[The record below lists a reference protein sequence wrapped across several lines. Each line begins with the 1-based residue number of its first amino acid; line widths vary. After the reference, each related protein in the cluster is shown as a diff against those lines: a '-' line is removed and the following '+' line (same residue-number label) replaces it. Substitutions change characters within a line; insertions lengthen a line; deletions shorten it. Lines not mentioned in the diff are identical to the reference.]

1 MVHSSK
7 FTTWRWI
14 RLEGVNREKYIGNRT
29 LKHIAALR
37 KRARGRDWKG
47 LPLLTKRPRATW
59 HEKTALIV
67 YIIPFSY
74 INRCKL
80 KNVLKLCLILFISFY
95 TRINKRVIILNS
107 KIEQKVK
114 QLCQDSPPFNDLK
127 NHSFVFLPRM
137 WMYFKLCNYLRCS
150 VHLVILA
157 AHLVISSC
165 LLQRKRKTRKA
176 WWDQKEVW

>member
-7 FTTWRWI
+7 FTISRWI

-37 KRARGRDWKG
+37 KRARGRYWKG
-47 LPLLTKRPRATW
+47 LLLLTKPLRATL
-59 HEKTALIV
+59 HERTTLIF
-67 YIIPFSY
+67 YIIPFRY
-74 INRCKL
+74 INRYKL
-80 KNVLKLCLILFISFY
+80 KNILKLCLILFISFY
-95 TRINKRVIILNS
+95 TRINKRVIFLNS

-137 WMYFKLCNYLRCS
+137 WMHFKLCNYLRCS